1 MLEICANR
9 LLPEALKTCLKS
21 NKLPNLVTLFTC
33 FLLVKCCRAAASVT
47 IQQQKKKTKK
57 CLQFYLLKVAIIFHR
72 KMDTGRN
79 EFAKKRER
87 EK

>member
-33 FLLVKCCRAAASVT
+33 FLLVKCCRAAASAAEEEDKEVSPVLF
-47 IQQQKKKTKK
+47 IKSRHH
-57 CLQFYLLKVAIIFHR
+57 LSS
-72 KMDTGRN
+72 
-79 EFAKKRER
+79 
-87 EK
+87 